1 MSGFT
6 SSNQAGFDEFERLL
20 QEAVQAENAGVF
32 SKSPVD
38 PVGLLA
44 SPAAEGA
51 STRTVRVGG
60 PTGSHRWRRVARVA
74 VPIAACA
81 VIWFGLRSGGL
92 GPSQVAEPAV
102 QSTVLNAED
111 ALADGDL
118 DCQDLSLFNR
128 CITGPVVGSLT
139 WKCACVDIDQDG
151 DVDLV
156 DFGHLQRMMRSQRG

>member
-1 MSGFT
+1 MSEFT
-6 SSNQAGFDEFERLL
+6 DSNQAGFDEHERLL

-32 SKSPVD
+32 SRSPVD
-38 PVGLLA
+38 PVALLA

-51 STRTVRVGG
+51 STRTVQVGG
-60 PTGSHRWRRVARVA
+60 PTGSHRWLRVARVA
-74 VPIAACA
+74 LPIAACV

-102 QSTVLNAED
+102 QSTVIHAKG
-111 ALADGDL
+111 ALADGDS
-118 DCQDLSLFNR
+118 DCQGLSLFNS

-139 WKCACVDIDQDG
+139 GKCACVDIDQDG

-156 DFGHLQRMMRSQRG
+156 DFGHLQRLMRSQRG